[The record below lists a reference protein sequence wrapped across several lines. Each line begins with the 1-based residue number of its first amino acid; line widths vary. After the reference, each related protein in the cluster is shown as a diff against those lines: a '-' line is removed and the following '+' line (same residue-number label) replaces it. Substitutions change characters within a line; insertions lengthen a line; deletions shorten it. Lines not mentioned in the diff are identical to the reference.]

1 MQIIVMFPAGY
12 WIIDIDY
19 WLAISRYFFTYLPP
33 DLQEFVLCMLDKTIN
48 IWFLSRIIELP
59 L

>member
-1 MQIIVMFPAGY
+1 MFPAGY

-19 WLAISRYFFTYLPP
+19 WLAISKYFFAYLPP
-33 DLQEFVLCMLDKTIN
+33 DLQEFVLCMVDKTIN
-48 IWFLSRIIELP
+48 FWFFSRIIGLP